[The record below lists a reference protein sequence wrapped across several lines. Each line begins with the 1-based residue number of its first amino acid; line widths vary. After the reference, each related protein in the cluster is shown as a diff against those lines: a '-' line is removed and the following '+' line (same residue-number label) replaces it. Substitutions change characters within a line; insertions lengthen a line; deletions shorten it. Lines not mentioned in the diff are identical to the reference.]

1 MHIPSIKSVMGH
13 GWWRNWSGTNKMQQP
28 NFSHDGICIYMGVC
42 IFKDL
47 CYTTIL
53 ENNHINLIF
62 YYMQWILR
70 HGQVEV
76 QTSKVYG
83 IDIIYG

>member
-1 MHIPSIKSVMGH
+1 
-13 GWWRNWSGTNKMQQP
+13 
-28 NFSHDGICIYMGVC
+28 MGVC

-47 CYTTIL
+47 SYTTTL

-62 YYMQWILR
+62 CYMQRILR